1 MYMNKICLIIF
12 IVSLGLIGCD
22 KVDDPYK
29 GIDRPTEPTG
39 PIDTSGAIAFCGF
52 DEYDSELNDTTYND
66 STLNI
71 RKVLLE
77 EFTGHLCG
85 FCPPQSKK
93 LVAKSEDELNG
104 KVIVMSI
111 HAANF
116 AALVPSKGYTTDF
129 TTPEGNDL
137 QEKYKGGNT
146 APSLMM
152 NRSNNPASAGQWDQL
167 LDSLNQSGYYNDPVV
182 KFKVRNIYNETIKTG
197 KIDLDI
203 EFLKSF
209 SGIDFAIGVYI
220 TEDNILAKQKYYG
233 ENPEDV
239 DNYDHRHVIRTA
251 ATPTFG
257 ASFISGDVALN
268 QKKSAS
274 FCYELKEEWN
284 PDKCTVVIFIGNS
297 NNSQIY
303 QAEEVHVTSE

>member
-1 MYMNKICLIIF
+1 
-12 IVSLGLIGCD
+12 
-22 KVDDPYK
+22 
-29 GIDRPTEPTG
+29 
-39 PIDTSGAIAFCGF
+39 
-52 DEYDSELNDTTYND
+52 
-66 STLNI
+66 
-71 RKVLLE
+71 
-77 EFTGHLCG
+77 
-85 FCPPQSKK
+85 
-93 LVAKSEDELNG
+93 
-104 KVIVMSI
+104 
-111 HAANF
+111 
-116 AALVPSKGYTTDF
+116 
-129 TTPEGNDL
+129 
-137 QEKYKGGNT
+137 
-146 APSLMM
+146 MM

-268 QKKSAS
+268 QKKSAMHS
-274 FCYELKEEWN
+274 K
-284 PDKCTVVIFIGNS
+284 
-297 NNSQIY
+297 
-303 QAEEVHVTSE
+303 